1 MFWLAAIVIVIV
13 IVLGAIFI
21 RFPAQTLGVIA
32 SLIGLWYVLYLNQE
46 KETRRREERDNNV
59 VVRIGYN
66 ASVCARET
74 PLAVTIMNT
83 NVNSTVSRVSWRISA
98 YRPGYSS
105 DVVAYDYN
113 HTSFSSDKILAPK
126 ESVGWCYAIPKLTTT
141 DDPSAL
147 LYQVHSKSVSFY
159 AQ

>member
-1 MFWLAAIVIVIV
+1 MFWIAVIVIV

-32 SLIGLWYVLYLNQE
+32 SLIGLWYVLHLDQE

-74 PLAVTIMNT
+74 PLAVTITNT
-83 NVNSTVSRVSWRISA
+83 SDHNASRLEP
-98 YRPGYSS
+98 Y
-105 DVVAYDYN
+105 
-113 HTSFSSDKILAPK
+113 
-126 ESVGWCYAIPKLTTT
+126 T
-141 DDPSAL
+141 DETRC
-147 LYQVHSKSVSFY
+147 Q
-159 AQ
+159 